1 MFFRVHKGPWD
12 QVWGCREAPGRHR
25 GGTREAPRRHQ
36 GGTKEAPR
44 RQLAIHGGPKAAHIK
59 RSGAY
64 LSQLGAYLGE
74 LSMIRSQP
82 GARCV
87 QPGTFCDQL
96 NPTRDPFESSLGNNF
111 EPLALLVH
119 TTLVPRP
126 SHPFQAPFSLF
137 PFNLPPFSH
146 IPLPYFLARRNARS
160 D

>member
-1 MFFRVHKGPWD
+1 MVSLPRLLRVSQFLLLLRFELSQSKFR
-12 QVWGCREAPGRHR
+12 GRHSLAR
-25 GGTREAPRRHQ
+25 HDMTASATIAANAPQKAKPGFSKTRVYVSLTSA
-36 GGTKEAPR
+36 
-44 RQLAIHGGPKAAHIK
+44 
-59 RSGAY
+59 AY
-64 LSQLGAYLGE
+64 LDE
-74 LSMIRSQP
+74 LSMIRSQL

-111 EPLALLVH
+111 EPLAVLVH

-126 SHPFQAPFSLF
+126 SHPFQSPFSLF
-137 PFNLPPFSH
+137 PFNLPPFSQ